1 MLPVADLLH
10 GHKFDHLIDAVLIEK
25 RKKGGVFLLQPKRR
39 YTTLVIVGG
48 KLQLNES
55 SRQSSALWF

>member
-25 RKKGGVFLLQPKRR
+25 RKKGEFSFFSQNV
-39 YTTLVIVGG
+39 VIVSG

-55 SRQSSALWF
+55 SRHSSALWF